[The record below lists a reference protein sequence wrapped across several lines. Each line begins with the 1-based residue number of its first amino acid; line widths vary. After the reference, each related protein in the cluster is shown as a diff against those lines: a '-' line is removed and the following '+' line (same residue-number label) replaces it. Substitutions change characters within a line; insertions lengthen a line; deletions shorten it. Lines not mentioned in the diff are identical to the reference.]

1 MPVQV
6 NDEPDAR
13 TTLTCDFCGA
23 EATHVRGTHS
33 PLMEEY
39 FTARRWV
46 VYDPTERDGEG
57 QRHVVACP
65 LCTPIVRTVSR
76 EIDLALTQALRSSR

>member
-1 MPVQV
+1 MPIHVS
-6 NDEPDAR
+6 DEPDAR

-23 EATHVRGTHS
+23 EATHVHGTLS

-39 FTARRWV
+39 FTARQWV
-46 VYDPTERDGEG
+46 VYDPEDGDETSLR
-57 QRHVVACP
+57 QVVACP

-76 EIDLALTQALRSSR
+76 EIDLALTRALRSSR